1 MEELLRILKEANN
14 KIDYDNEKA
23 LIDGGLIDSLE
34 LMEIISEIEDTFDV
48 TIGMEDIVPE
58 NFNSAQAMY
67 DLIQRLK

>member
-1 MEELLRILKEANN
+1 MEELLRILNEAND
-14 KIDYDNEKA
+14 KIDYTNEKA